1 MPPRAHH
8 RRGGIRQRL
17 ASHRHEERA
26 DDATDD
32 DVLSTATGSSL
43 ARNLLTRFA
52 WGQMSPQ
59 TVQDMAKSACR
70 DLVLTASR
78 VVAAVGASSS
88 RKKRKRREEDE
99 EDGSSSSDEGNT
111 TFLPDAAR
119 FVPPE
124 LDVMGKLGAS
134 GQYPNKIYGQLM
146 AKTEAVISLPAC
158 FEHKFSFVK
167 PRKAEFRQLLMLPHV
182 FLF

>member
-17 ASHRHEERA
+17 ASRRHEERA

-59 TVQDMAKSACR
+59 TLQDLAKSACR

-78 VVAAVGASSS
+78 AVAAVAASS
-88 RKKRKRREEDE
+88 RKRRRREEDE
-99 EDGSSSSDEGNT
+99 EDNSSSSDHNDGGNT
-111 TFLPDAAR
+111 TSPDAAC

-134 GQYPNKIYGQLM
+134 GQPTHGENRGCDPS
-146 AKTEAVISLPAC
+146 AG
-158 FEHKFSFVK
+158 
-167 PRKAEFRQLLMLPHV
+167 LL
-182 FLF
+182 